1 MMAKEKLLTNR
12 LVVFMIMLFLCIIWG
27 SAYPIVKIGYDMLQI
42 DKSHV
47 PSIMMFAGI
56 RYVATGLLLLIP
68 GIIMS
73 PKSFALN
80 RAKQGCVLINT
91 AFQVVGQ
98 YYFYYIG
105 LARTP
110 GTRAAIIN
118 SSTVFIAIFLAA
130 FLFKTEK
137 YNIVK
142 FVASLMA
149 VASVVVLNHVEGFG
163 FSFSLKAE
171 GFILVSSFLTA
182 VATCLQKPLVG
193 KTGVMPLCSYSFL
206 LGGVLFLIYA
216 FSFGGKIVIAGP
228 NAYAL
233 LVYVSLV
240 SALGF
245 SIQALLLK
253 YNDVSVISIYRIM
266 LPVSG
271 VILSAVML
279 KEHDILFRLNTL
291 VSLFLMIGAMLLLGA
306 GRRKK
311 SDSELSAE

>member
-1 MMAKEKLLTNR
+1 MTTKEKFLTNR
-12 LVVFMIMLFLCIIWG
+12 LVVFLIMLFLCIIWG
-27 SAYPIVKIGYDMLQI
+27 SAYPIVKIGYDMFQI

-73 PKSFALN
+73 PKSFILN

-98 YYFYYIG
+98 YYFYFIG

-118 SSTVFIAIFLAA
+118 STTVFIAIFLAA
-130 FLFKTEK
+130 FLFRTEK
-137 YNIVK
+137 YDIAK
-142 FVASLMA
+142 LVASIMA
-149 VASVVVLNHVEGFG
+149 VASMVVLNHVDGFG
-163 FSFSLKAE
+163 FSFSLTAE

-182 VATCLQKPLVG
+182 IATCLQKPLVG

-206 LGGVLFLIYA
+206 LGGLLFLAYA
-216 FSFGGKIVIAGP
+216 FAFGGKIAIGGF

-233 LVYVSLV
+233 LAYVSLV
-240 SALGF
+240 SAFGF
-245 SIQALLLK
+245 SVQALLLE

-266 LPVSG
+266 LPISG

-279 KEHDILFRLNTL
+279 KEYDILFRLNTL
-291 VSLFLMIGAMLLLGA
+291 VSLLLMVGAMLLLGA

-311 SDSELSAE
+311 SDSGFSTE